1 MVVEVVERKDIYSP
15 SRNAPTAKCLNDI
28 QFKIDRNKIS

>member
-1 MVVEVVERKDIYSP
+1 MVVEVVERKDTYSP
-15 SRNAPTAKCLNDI
+15 SGNASTAKCLNDI